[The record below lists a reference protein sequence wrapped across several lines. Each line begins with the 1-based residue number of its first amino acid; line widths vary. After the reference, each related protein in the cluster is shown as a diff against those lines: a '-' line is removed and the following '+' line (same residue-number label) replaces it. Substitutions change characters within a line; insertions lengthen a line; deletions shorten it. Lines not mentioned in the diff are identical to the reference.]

1 MLLKQSNRRFISK
14 AFLELVR
21 KTTRNESV
29 FVKRLFDLCCAT
41 CLLLVSAPLFLIA
54 VVGIKLSSPGPLIYN
69 ARRVAKGG
77 GTFEMY
83 KFRSMKVSEVA
94 GPVITAPG
102 DSRVFS
108 FGAFLRATKIDEL
121 PQLINVLKGDVSFV
135 GPRPEDPS
143 IVERFYDED
152 MLKTLEYVPGLTSPG
167 TLHYMKN
174 FAAFVDAGNSED
186 SYVENILEAKL
197 RIDLEYAMRANLV
210 SDIKLIAAT
219 GLFVI
224 VRVVGK
230 LLGKY
235 DHE

>member
-1 MLLKQSNRRFISK
+1 MQSVLKR
-14 AFLELVR
+14 
-21 KTTRNESV
+21 V
-29 FVKRLFDLCCAT
+29 FDICCA
-41 CLLLVSAPLFLIA
+41 LGLILVSLPLFVLA
-54 VVGIKLSSPGPLIYN
+54 YVGIKITSPGPSLYF

-77 GTFEMY
+77 NTFEMY
-83 KFRSMKVSEVA
+83 KFRSMRVNDGS

-102 DSRVFS
+102 DNRIFG

-121 PQLINVLKGDVSFV
+121 PQLFNVLKGDISFV

-143 IVERFYDED
+143 IVERFYDEE
-152 MLKTLEYVPGLTSPG
+152 MLLTLDYTPGLTSPG

-174 FAAFVDAGNSED
+174 FAAFIDAGNSED

-197 RIDLEYAMRANLV
+197 QIDLEYAKRANLI
-210 SDIKLIAAT
+210 SDMKLIAAT
-219 GLFVI
+219 GIFVL
-224 VRVVGK
+224 VRVMGK